1 MMIEGLAEGI
11 FGAEFLMRWR
21 VEIYEQLATT
31 CPQTEDVS
39 QYSDTLEQTLRQT
52 PKQEVV
58 ALLLLLLL
66 TFLA

>member
-11 FGAEFLMRWR
+11 FGAVFLLRWR

-31 CPQTEDVS
+31 CPQTEDVN

-58 ALLLLLLL
+58 ALLLLLL